1 MNKPDRTGTAP
12 SAATA
17 QALMKGR
24 TRMKPKHVFH
34 KVSTSIHRAV
44 FNASKGRI
52 FGKAFG
58 MPVVELVT
66 TGRKSGMERSTMLA
80 VPITDGDRLVL
91 VASFGG
97 DDRHPAW
104 YLNLQANPEVRA
116 TIAGSTRAM
125 IARIATEDERAE
137 LWPRITSVFEG
148 YARYQRRTERPIP
161 VVILE
166 PR

>member
-1 MNKPDRTGTAP
+1 MESKDAFYKVGTG
-12 SAATA
+12 
-17 QALMKGR
+17 
-24 TRMKPKHVFH
+24 
-34 KVSTSIHRAV
+34 IHRAL

-52 FGKAFG
+52 LGKAFG
-58 MPVVELVT
+58 MPVAELVT
-66 TGRKSGMERSTMLA
+66 TGRRSGKERSTMLA
-80 VPITDGDRLVL
+80 VPITEGDRLVL

-104 YLNLQANPEVRA
+104 YLNLQANPEVRV
-116 TIAGSTRAM
+116 TTSGSTRTM
-125 IARIATEDERAE
+125 IARIASKEERAE

-148 YARYQRRTERPIP
+148 YARYQERTERPIP